1 MRNNIIFFVITYF
14 FLQPVFAENLLIE
27 AKNISID
34 KKKEVTVFKED
45 VLVKTDQNH
54 TIESEFA
61 EYDKIK
67 GILKFKDSVKL
78 TDSKNNV
85 ITTNSA
91 EYNENKKIFKT
102 IGLTNIVTS
111 ENYLI
116 EGENIVLNK
125 QLNSILSDR
134 NTIVKDEEGNSI
146 YLNSFEY
153 KKNDKIFKSIG
164 QIRIQD
170 KLNNSYEFSQIYI
183 DTEKKEILGSDV
195 SAYLNSEQFKVNKK
209 NNPRIM
215 SNTFIRKEDQ
225 SSFKKSIFTL
235 CEYRKNDKGEK
246 CPPWTIQASQMLH
259 DNKKKTIY
267 YDNALIK
274 VYNIPIF
281 YMPKL
286 SHPDPT
292 VERRSGFLPAT
303 LINTKNLGSG
313 LTVPYYLNLNKD
325 KDFTFTNK
333 LFVNE
338 NPLFMGEYR
347 QAFANSN
354 LILDMGYTEGY
365 KNTTS
370 KKISGDKSHFFTKFT
385 KNFVNNENSETNL
398 SIQTQSVSNDKY
410 LELYKIESNLVDY
423 NQNYLENS
431 FNYSHSSNDYFLS
444 FDASIYENLK
454 ETYND
459 KYEYI
464 FPDILFDKN
473 LYQSQSF
480 GILDLQSNLKVNNY
494 DTNKTSKLFI
504 NDLNWKSK
512 FFNFKNGLKSS
523 FVGKVKNVNYETKNI
538 LEFKEETVNEVHG
551 AIGYLSELE
560 LIKNTRNSQS
570 LLTPKFLVRYAPGS
584 MRKET
589 EGLKLTPENSFS
601 MDRSYQPYN
610 LEKGLSASIG
620 FDYELTKDDK
630 DFQISVGQIVSDE
643 KNNKISPS
651 TSLNDKLSDLVGT
664 SSLKINDNLS
674 LKYNFSLDNNYED
687 LNYNEVETA
696 LSYNNLEF
704 NLGYLQEKKHLGNNE
719 YLKTSL
725 NYKTGKNQLISVE
738 NKRNLIRD
746 ASEYYNLSYE
756 YHNDCL
762 RAALV
767 FRREFYNDSELEPE
781 NSLMF
786 KITLVPFGSIN
797 SPIFDQ

>member
-1 MRNNIIFFVITYF
+1 MEI
-14 FLQPVFAENLLIE
+14 
-27 AKNISID
+27 
-34 KKKEVTVFKED
+34 
-45 VLVKTDQNH
+45 
-54 TIESEFA
+54 
-61 EYDKIK
+61 KI
-67 GILKFKDSVKL
+67 
-78 TDSKNNV
+78 
-85 ITTNSA
+85 
-91 EYNENKKIFKT
+91 
-102 IGLTNIVTS
+102 
-111 ENYLI
+111 
-116 EGENIVLNK
+116 
-125 QLNSILSDR
+125 
-134 NTIVKDEEGNSI
+134 
-146 YLNSFEY
+146 
-153 KKNDKIFKSIG
+153 
-164 QIRIQD
+164 
-170 KLNNSYEFSQIYI
+170 
-183 DTEKKEILGSDV
+183 
-195 SAYLNSEQFKVNKK
+195 
-209 NNPRIM
+209 
-215 SNTFIRKEDQ
+215 
-225 SSFKKSIFTL
+225 
-235 CEYRKNDKGEK
+235 
-246 CPPWTIQASQMLH
+246 
-259 DNKKKTIY
+259 
-267 YDNALIK
+267 
-274 VYNIPIF
+274 
-281 YMPKL
+281 
-286 SHPDPT
+286 
-292 VERRSGFLPAT
+292 
-303 LINTKNLGSG
+303 
-313 LTVPYYLNLNKD
+313 
-325 KDFTFTNK
+325 
-333 LFVNE
+333 
-338 NPLFMGEYR
+338 
-347 QAFANSN
+347 
-354 LILDMGYTEGY
+354 
-365 KNTTS
+365 
-370 KKISGDKSHFFTKFT
+370 
-385 KNFVNNENSETNL
+385 
-398 SIQTQSVSNDKY
+398 
-410 LELYKIESNLVDY
+410 
-423 NQNYLENS
+423 
-431 FNYSHSSNDYFLS
+431 
-444 FDASIYENLK
+444 
-454 ETYND
+454 
-459 KYEYI
+459 
-464 FPDILFDKN
+464 
-473 LYQSQSF
+473 
-480 GILDLQSNLKVNNY
+480 
-494 DTNKTSKLFI
+494 
-504 NDLNWKSK
+504 
-512 FFNFKNGLKSS
+512 FNFKNGLKSS

>member
-1 MRNNIIFFVITYF
+1 
-14 FLQPVFAENLLIE
+14 
-27 AKNISID
+27 
-34 KKKEVTVFKED
+34 
-45 VLVKTDQNH
+45 
-54 TIESEFA
+54 
-61 EYDKIK
+61 
-67 GILKFKDSVKL
+67 
-78 TDSKNNV
+78 
-85 ITTNSA
+85 
-91 EYNENKKIFKT
+91 
-102 IGLTNIVTS
+102 
-111 ENYLI
+111 
-116 EGENIVLNK
+116 
-125 QLNSILSDR
+125 
-134 NTIVKDEEGNSI
+134 
-146 YLNSFEY
+146 
-153 KKNDKIFKSIG
+153 
-164 QIRIQD
+164 
-170 KLNNSYEFSQIYI
+170 
-183 DTEKKEILGSDV
+183 
-195 SAYLNSEQFKVNKK
+195 
-209 NNPRIM
+209 
-215 SNTFIRKEDQ
+215 
-225 SSFKKSIFTL
+225 
-235 CEYRKNDKGEK
+235 
-246 CPPWTIQASQMLH
+246 MLH

-370 KKISGDKSHFFTKFT
+370 KKTSGDKSHFFTKFT

-410 LELYKIESNLVDY
+410 LELYKIKSNLVDY

-464 FPDILFDKN
+464 FPDILLDKN

-480 GILDLQSNLKVNNY
+480 GILDLQSNLKINNY

-504 NDLNWKSK
+504 NDFNWKSK

>member
-1 MRNNIIFFVITYF
+1 
-14 FLQPVFAENLLIE
+14 
-27 AKNISID
+27 
-34 KKKEVTVFKED
+34 
-45 VLVKTDQNH
+45 
-54 TIESEFA
+54 
-61 EYDKIK
+61 
-67 GILKFKDSVKL
+67 
-78 TDSKNNV
+78 
-85 ITTNSA
+85 
-91 EYNENKKIFKT
+91 
-102 IGLTNIVTS
+102 
-111 ENYLI
+111 
-116 EGENIVLNK
+116 
-125 QLNSILSDR
+125 
-134 NTIVKDEEGNSI
+134 
-146 YLNSFEY
+146 
-153 KKNDKIFKSIG
+153 
-164 QIRIQD
+164 
-170 KLNNSYEFSQIYI
+170 
-183 DTEKKEILGSDV
+183 
-195 SAYLNSEQFKVNKK
+195 
-209 NNPRIM
+209 M